1 MSDPSPT
8 IPPFIPT
15 GPTDDGLPG
24 QIVWDRE
31 CIYTFDGAHW
41 GRTPRA
47 VSSGAWDDLYTP
59 EGGPSA
65 RFLLVSKPQS
75 LTDLEKEQAQLNIG
89 LLPATTESFGIVRYT
104 DSWMDNGSGDPG
116 DYPVTLTRHAIMELI
131 GNKLVAGTSNVTIAY
146 DVTTGNTSI
155 SVSGGGGGG
164 GEPFDG
170 HLNADLVIG
179 HGIVGTKAEWSVP
192 LGDIYHQGLLKET
205 TTGYSVF
212 EQVDIM
218 RERTVDVIVDDINLR
233 SPLKFIVEAAKVSDS
248 EIKLV
253 ALEPGTAPNA
263 YTFVASG
270 GDTEYEVDDPC
281 FGTGVLVRT
290 VNGSISVPASAYSAT
305 LNGSRML
312 SWPTDVD
319 DRPRMY
325 TKKVIS
331 SEAVY
336 KALRNLPAVAPESV
350 LPTDNVLINNHRY
363 LLPVASSGTLNLAS
377 ITVEPFGTVELWVDA
392 AAGSSTVWPDWSWLD
407 GYAPPNIPEVDT
419 RYAIE
424 ATNDGRTV
432 VAKLKYSY
440 NYA

>member
-15 GPTDDGLPG
+15 GPTDEGLPG

-65 RFLLVSKPQS
+65 RFLLVSKSQS

-164 GEPFDG
+164 G
-170 HLNADLVIG
+170 V
-179 HGIVGTKAEWSVP
+179 
-192 LGDIYHQGLLKET
+192 
-205 TTGYSVF
+205 
-212 EQVDIM
+212 
-218 RERTVDVIVDDINLR
+218 TVDPVPTQGSVNAVSSGGVYDALR
-233 SPLKFIVEAAKVSDS
+233 SLPAIVPE
-248 EIKLV
+248 
-253 ALEPGTAPNA
+253 T
-263 YTFVASG
+263 
-270 GDTEYEVDDPC
+270 
-281 FGTGVLVRT
+281 
-290 VNGSISVPASAYSAT
+290 SVPA
-305 LNGSRML
+305 
-312 SWPTDVD
+312 
-319 DRPRMY
+319 
-325 TKKVIS
+325 
-331 SEAVY
+331 
-336 KALRNLPAVAPESV
+336 
-350 LPTDNVLINNHRY
+350 DNILINNHRY
-363 LLPVASSGTLNLAS
+363 LLPVASSGSLNLVS

-407 GYAPPNIPEVDT
+407 GHVPPNIPEVDT

-440 NYA
+440 SYA

>member
-1 MSDPSPT
+1 MPDVYPT
-8 IPPFIPT
+8 IPPFIPN
-15 GPTDDGLPG
+15 GPTDEGLPG

-75 LTDLEKEQAQLNIG
+75 LTDGEKEQAQINIG

-131 GNKLVAGTSNVTIAY
+131 GNKIVAGTSNVTVAY

-179 HGIVGTKAEWSVP
+179 HGVVGTKAEWSVP
-192 LGDIYHQGLLKET
+192 LGDPRHEGRIDESS
-205 TTGYSVF
+205 TGYSVF
-212 EQVDIM
+212 IGVDPDH
-218 RERTVDVIVDDINLR
+218 TVDDLLYAINVE
-233 SPLKFIVEAAKVSDS
+233 SPLKFIVQAVKVSDS

-253 ALEPGTAPNA
+253 ALEQGTAPNA
-263 YTFVASG
+263 YVFTASASPG
-270 GDTEYEVDDPC
+270 TEDPC
-281 FGTGVLVRT
+281 FGTGVLART

-363 LLPVASSGTLNLAS
+363 LLPVASSGSLNLAS
-377 ITVEPFGTVELWVDA
+377 ITVEPFGTAELWVDA
-392 AAGSSTVWPDWSWLD
+392 AAGASIVWPDWSWLD
-407 GYAPPNIPEVDT
+407 GHVPDSIPSVNT

-424 ATNDGRTV
+424 ATNDGRAV